1 MARDLPRTGK
11 TEDSMSTRWR
21 FICCWIPI
29 ALCLPEAVS
38 GCSSKDGG
46 GFDLG
51 ADGGTSLTGGGG
63 GGSSGGGGASS
74 GGLLP
79 FEYDGGEGDA
89 DCPGGGSTSISGKVY
104 DPAGKNP
111 LYNVAVYVPAS
122 PLQPLPAGVP
132 TGAAACS
139 CSALFGSQAVVS
151 TTTAIDGSFTLT
163 NVPSGK
169 GVPLVLQVGKWRR
182 SLHVDVA
189 SCQPNPQPD
198 TSLTLPSTVPAGDTD
213 DNMPDIAVSTGVAD
227 TLECLMMRIGL
238 PASELVAGASTA
250 GHVHVFAG
258 GQPGG
263 TGDHTIGR
271 PELPAFAG
279 APTSFTDLWATQAQ
293 LMAYDVTLLACE
305 GGETYAANPPALEA
319 YLNAG
324 GRVFASH
331 YQYAWFGGPI
341 ASGKWY
347 QPPLPAEYAAPT
359 DWGAN
364 LATWTKDVGG
374 SENLIGGVLDVTLN
388 GGAAPFPK
396 GVALQSWL
404 EALGAL
410 GQNGVPAG
418 QLSIYQPKYNA
429 TVTSANTAS
438 QPWITA
444 GSMSSEPSATMYFS
458 FDTPVGAVAP
468 PDGGP
473 PPYCGR
479 AVFSDLHVAGD
490 PSTTDTPP
498 TPSGCAAGDLSP
510 QEKAL
515 EFMLFDLSS
524 CVIPDTVPPPQTV
537 PTPK

>member
-1 MARDLPRTGK
+1 
-11 TEDSMSTRWR
+11 MSTRWR
-21 FICCWIPI
+21 VVYLFIPI
-29 ALCLPEAVS
+29 ALCFPEGIP
-38 GCSSKDGG
+38 GCSSGG
-46 GFDLG
+46 SAAFDLD
-51 ADGGTSLTGGGG
+51 ADGGSSGGGVSGGGG
-63 GGSSGGGGASS
+63 GGSSGG
-74 GGLLP
+74 LLP
-79 FEYDGGEGDA
+79 FDYDAGEGDA
-89 DCPGGGSTSISGKVY
+89 DCPGGGTTSITGTVY

-132 TGAAACS
+132 TGADACS
-139 CSALFGSQAVVS
+139 CSALFQSQAIAS
-151 TTTAIDGSFTLT
+151 TATAIDGTFTLT
-163 NVPSGK
+163 GVPAGK
-169 GVPLVLQVGKWRR
+169 NVPLVLQVGKWRR
-182 SLHVDVA
+182 ALSVGVT
-189 SCQPNPQPD
+189 SCKANPQPD
-198 TSLTLPSTVPAGDTD
+198 KSLTLPSTVPAGDTD

-258 GQPGG
+258 GEPGG

-271 PELPAFAG
+271 PQLPGFAG

-305 GGETYAANPPALEA
+305 GGETYDANPPALEA

-347 QPPLPAEYAAPT
+347 LPPLPAEYAAPA
-359 DWGAN
+359 DWGTN

-374 SENLIGGVLDVTLN
+374 DENEIGGVLDTTLN
-388 GGAAPFPK
+388 GSTAPFPK
-396 GVALQSWL
+396 GVALQAWL
-404 EALGAL
+404 QGVGAL
-410 GQNGVPAG
+410 GQNGAPAG

-429 TVTSANTAS
+429 TVTAANTVS

-444 GSMSSEPSATMYFS
+444 GAMSSEPDATMYFS
-458 FDTPVGAVAP
+458 FDTPVNTPVP
-468 PDGGP
+468 TDGGAP
-473 PPYCGR
+473 QYCGR

-490 PSTTDTPP
+490 PSTTDVPP
-498 TPSGCAAGDLSP
+498 APAGCATGDLSP

-524 CVIPDTVPPPQTV
+524 CVLSDTIPPP
-537 PTPK
+537 PSGLPPK